1 MRDGKRGGLLRES
14 EWKFPDENDSRVYE
28 DRKRAVLKFTGEIAA
43 DPGIRTQD
51 RQAAFGPTARD
62 IREHRQDGQF
72 VVVVPKQQ
80 RVMPE
85 KDQAEHD
92 DDCAG
97 GNRAENVGSRRA
109 RRHLKQKP
117 PNGPSR
123 TGRRRTPKEQK
134 CRRSERDIRCSA
146 LSGRSF
152 LLHTTTGLPSVITRT
167 LSSMPCS
174 RAALSR
180 RAGGS
185 SSGSKPRRKVP

>member
-62 IREHRQDGQF
+62 IREGGEDGQF

-80 RVMPE
+80 RIVPE
-85 KDQAEHD
+85 KDQAESD

-97 GNRAENVGSRRA
+97 ACRA
-109 RRHLKQKP
+109 RAI
-117 PNGPSR
+117 PSAR
-123 TGRRRTPKEQK
+123 YR
-134 CRRSERDIRCSA
+134 
-146 LSGRSF
+146 
-152 LLHTTTGLPSVITRT
+152 
-167 LSSMPCS
+167 
-174 RAALSR
+174 
-180 RAGGS
+180 
-185 SSGSKPRRKVP
+185 